1 MYVTVYA
8 MALQKQINYALSS
21 KKCCVGLAP
30 KVNFTNIF
38 TEQLFSQFPFA
49 KKLQTQ
55 TVGTEK
61 EYKIL
66 CTQKKLLIKCW

>member
-38 TEQLFSQFPFA
+38 TSSFSANFLLP

-61 EYKIL
+61 EYKTL
-66 CTQKKLLIKCW
+66 FTQKKLLIKCW